1 MISRNFMNIKIFNYC
16 KLKWYLRCAFLPTLE
31 FVLSIWFAFV
41 WFLFHSLGSLA
52 VIPNAMHNS
61 SLALT
66 RMPPP
71 ILFVY
76 GLVFRGY
83 TNDSLCAET
92 SRRSLLPGI
101 LHMSLLNYIL
111 NAPIER
117 NFILFSLTPQYLVKV
132 NRPRNNSINIISCKC
147 DKIKG
152 AWYLKN
158 ARH

>member
-1 MISRNFMNIKIFNYC
+1 MDIKIFNYC
-16 KLKWYLRCAFLPTLE
+16 KTEMIFTCAFFLHW
-31 FVLSIWFAFV
+31 SSC
-41 WFLFHSLGSLA
+41 FLFDSLSFGFSFIRSALA
-52 VIPNAMHNS
+52 VISNAMCNS

-101 LHMSLLNYIL
+101 LHVSLLNYIL

-117 NFILFSLTPQYLVKV
+117 NFILFSLIPQYLVKV
-132 NRPRNNSINIISCKC
+132 NRPRNSSISIASCKC
-147 DKIKG
+147 DKIKVFDI
-152 AWYLKN
+152 
-158 ARH
+158 